1 MDLHKLRGFYAVVR
15 HGGFTSAARRLR
27 LTQPSVSLQVK
38 MLEREMG
45 LQLFDRQ
52 SRRGVVLTREGE
64 VLYEL
69 AQRLFETE
77 EEIETRFH
85 NPGALSVARLVIA
98 TNQSVA
104 AHILPSRLA
113 LFTGRYPLA
122 EITILNMRTAEIIG
136 GVAEG
141 SIDIGAVLIDPGH
154 PAVHAQPVL
163 PYEMVLITPRDHPLS
178 RRHRL
183 ALADIV
189 RYPFISYTKDTETR
203 QLIDRP
209 FRNQKLKLSVKMAF
223 GSTDLIIKYVSL
235 GYGIAIVHNLNIDE
249 ANRENLHIRPLK
261 QHFTRQY
268 VHLIHRS
275 GEGLSPAA
283 RAFME
288 LF

>member
-15 HGGFTSAARRLR
+15 HGGFTSAARRMH

-38 MLEREMG
+38 MLEQEVG
-45 LQLFDRQ
+45 TQLLDRT
-52 SRRGVVLTREGE
+52 SRRVVLTRDGE

-77 EEIETRFH
+77 EEIDARFQGRG
-85 NPGALSVARLVIA
+85 PLSHARLVIA

-104 AHILPSRLA
+104 AHILPSRLSV
-113 LFTGRYPLA
+113 FTARYPGT
-122 EITILNMRTAEIIG
+122 EITILNMRTAEIVA

-141 SIDIGAVLIDPGH
+141 SIDLGALLIDPRH
-154 PAVHAQPVL
+154 AALAAQPVL
-163 PYEMVLITPRDHPLS
+163 PYEMVLVTPRDHPLS
-178 RRHRL
+178 RKRRV

-189 RYPFISYTKDTETR
+189 GYPFISYTHDTETR

-209 FRNQKLKLSVKMAF
+209 FRSEKLKTSVKMAL

-235 GYGIAIVHNLNIDE
+235 GYGVAIIHNLNIDE
-249 ANRENLHIRPLK
+249 ANRENLHVRPLK
-261 QHFTRQY
+261 RHFSRQY
-268 VHLIHRS
+268 VHLVHRR
-275 GEGLSPAA
+275 GETPSSAA